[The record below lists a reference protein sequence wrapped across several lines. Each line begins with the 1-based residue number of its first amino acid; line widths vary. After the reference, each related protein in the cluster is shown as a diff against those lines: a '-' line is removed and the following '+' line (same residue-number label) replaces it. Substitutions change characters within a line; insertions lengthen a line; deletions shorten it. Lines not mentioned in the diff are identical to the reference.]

1 MGVNARTETARVQV
15 EQYVSKSAVP
25 STHNAVRSLDDLNA
39 LLSGRGA
46 SVAITPISNE
56 GIVGDTHSLGRGSNK
71 IEFSGFRNARVT
83 GAVSES
89 VFTFG
94 TFLRSE
100 PPNSFLGK
108 ELTAGNL
115 VWLPPGGEREA
126 VYVKPIDFACV
137 YLPAD
142 RLERLLAERGFTG
155 GAARFRQ
162 VAQLNLPDPL
172 ARLLVASTSRVRT
185 MLLKCPEGTIPER
198 AFDYAYQHL
207 LDNALDLA
215 ALALDAR
222 YQARDVSFG
231 HTELVKRVENLL
243 IDHPGDIYSINSV
256 CDRLR
261 ISRRTLQ
268 RAFTDLLGVTPHHYL
283 RNWRLTRAHE
293 DLVNGRAKSVTEAA
307 MYWGFFDL
315 GRFAGYYGQLFG
327 EHPSHTLIK
336 ALGLALPVNR
346 SSR

>member
-83 GAVSES
+83 GVVSES

-100 PPNSFLGK
+100 PPNTFLGK

-115 VWLPPGGEREA
+115 VWLPPGSEREA
-126 VYVKPIDFACV
+126 VYAKPIDFACV

-142 RLERLLAERGFTG
+142 RLERLLEERGFTG

-162 VAQLNLPDPL
+162 VAQLNLPDSL
-172 ARLLVASTSRVRT
+172 ARLLVASN
-185 MLLKCPEGTIPER
+185 
-198 AFDYAYQHL
+198 L
-207 LDNALDLA
+207 LDTALYSAPL
-215 ALALDAR
+215 ALAAR
-222 YQARDVSFG
+222 YQARDVSLG

-261 ISRRTLQ
+261 VSRRTLQ
-268 RAFTDLLGVTPHHYL
+268 RAFTDIIGVTPHHYL